1 MAIQIPGR
9 DVIELIGDTALFE
22 FLTPPS
28 QEKAKDSLSSGL
40 LFLLL
45 FFNHYIGFSESFFFF
60 FKAVLSSTD

>member
-9 DVIELIGDTALFE
+9 DVIELIGDIALFE

-28 QEKAKDSLSSGL
+28 QEKAKDSLRSGL

-45 FFNHYIGFSESFFFF
+45 VFNHYIGFSERFFFLLKQF
-60 FKAVLSSTD
+60 STD